1 MNYLY
6 DFYQCIMLSNRKKE
20 KNLDSIEIYKKT
32 MNLEKFDEI
41 KECSWLGCG
50 LDLNKEDESIIM
62 AKIRNKYYIPSP
74 RFWVVCI
81 IIASIQE
88 SCR

>member
-62 AKIRNKYYIPSP
+62 AKIRNKYYIFCSEECYQYWLKMKY
-74 RFWVVCI
+74 F
-81 IIASIQE
+81 
-88 SCR
+88 